1 MFLTIRAGSGGTFT
15 NGASSQLPRLNKPP
29 GTALSGAKRGGLGR
43 TALAGASRGTGGAA
57 AAPGQ
62 QPPLPPS
69 LPPSRMVPAWLD
81 RQHRPVLSRTPS
93 GFYLRDTKFKPGCQ
107 RTSPFWMFPET
118 GIFFSSVR
126 GRSAEAVTRPEEGR
140 GPSLRAAS
148 PEGFRNPQ
156 LGVALR
162 SHALGGKN
170 PFALLKLRIPPHSGK
185 AAGPVET
192 PGFGTAVA
200 KSLPRE
206 GTA

>member
-1 MFLTIRAGSGGTFT
+1 
-15 NGASSQLPRLNKPP
+15 
-29 GTALSGAKRGGLGR
+29 
-43 TALAGASRGTGGAA
+43 
-57 AAPGQ
+57 
-62 QPPLPPS
+62 
-69 LPPSRMVPAWLD
+69 
-81 RQHRPVLSRTPS
+81 
-93 GFYLRDTKFKPGCQ
+93 
-107 RTSPFWMFPET
+107 MFPET

-192 PGFGTAVA
+192 PGSGTAVA